1 MFSNIGWGE
10 ILVILVVAV
19 VILGPDRLPEA
30 TRHLAKELRKLR
42 DWANNAQGQL
52 KESVDEDFGDLKDLQ
67 KPVKEIARIKAM
79 GPKAAA
85 VHYLLDDDESILD
98 VDPGVKELTLD
109 LKELT
114 GLNEL
119 DESPFQAAPDQP
131 VRGPHESAIDASSG
145 ATTHA
150 HSDPTSAPAAG
161 WNGPSSTPQQ
171 AAFSSDGLAHY
182 RPQQNTSGPATPG
195 APLTVGDSWEE
206 AGADEVEISFDD
218 ED

>member
-1 MFSNIGWGE
+1 MFSNVGWGE
-10 ILVILVVAV
+10 ILVILVVAL

-30 TRHLAKELRKLR
+30 TRHLAKGLRKLR

-52 KESVDEDFGDLKDLQ
+52 KENVDEDFGDIKDLQ

-85 VHYLLDDDESILD
+85 VHYLLEDDEAMLD
-98 VDPGVKELTLD
+98 VDLGVKDLSLD
-109 LKELT
+109 LKELS

-119 DESPFQAAPDQP
+119 DESPFHSAPEQP
-131 VRGPHESAIDASSG
+131 IRGPHEDAIDAASG
-145 ATTHA
+145 ATTQV
-150 HSDPTSAPAAG
+150 HSGSVAPAAAD
-161 WNGPSSTPQQ
+161 WTGPSSTPEQ
-171 AAFSSDGLAHY
+171 AAFSSNGLAHY
-182 RPQQNTSGPATPG
+182 RPQQTSSGPSMPG
-195 APLTVGDSWEE
+195 APLTVGDSWQE

>member
-1 MFSNIGWGE
+1 MFSNVGWGE

-30 TRHLAKELRKLR
+30 TRHLAKGLRKLR

-52 KESVDEDFGDLKDLQ
+52 KENVDEDFGDLKDLQ

-85 VHYLLDDDESILD
+85 VHYLLDDDDSILD
-98 VDPGVKELTLD
+98 VDLGVKDLTFD

-119 DESPFQAAPDQP
+119 DESPFQAAPEQP

-145 ATTHA
+145 ATTHVHA
-150 HSDPTSAPAAG
+150 DPASAPTAG
-161 WNGPSSTPQQ
+161 WSGPVSTPQQ
-171 AAFSSDGLAHY
+171 AAFSSDSLSHY
-182 RPQQNTSGPATPG
+182 RPQQSTSGTVAPG
-195 APLTVGDSWEE
+195 VPLTVGDSWEE

>member
-1 MFSNIGWGE
+1 M
-10 ILVILVVAV
+10 
-19 VILGPDRLPEA
+19 
-30 TRHLAKELRKLR
+30 
-42 DWANNAQGQL
+42 ANNAQGQL
-52 KESVDEDFGDLKDLQ
+52 KENVDEDFGDLKDLQ

-85 VHYLLDDDESILD
+85 VHYLLDDDDSILD
-98 VDPGVKELTLD
+98 VDLGVQDLTFD

-119 DESPFQAAPDQP
+119 DESPFQAAPEQP

-145 ATTHA
+145 ATTHVHA
-150 HSDPTSAPAAG
+150 DPASAPTAG
-161 WNGPSSTPQQ
+161 WSGPVSTPQQ
-171 AAFSSDGLAHY
+171 AAFSSDSLAHY
-182 RPQQNTSGPATPG
+182 RPQQSTSGTVAPG
-195 APLTVGDSWEE
+195 VPLTVGDSWEE

>member
-30 TRHLAKELRKLR
+30 TRHLAKGLRKLR

-85 VHYLLDDDESILD
+85 VHYLLDDDESIF
-98 VDPGVKELTLD
+98 GC
-109 LKELT
+109 
-114 GLNEL
+114 
-119 DESPFQAAPDQP
+119 
-131 VRGPHESAIDASSG
+131 
-145 ATTHA
+145 
-150 HSDPTSAPAAG
+150 
-161 WNGPSSTPQQ
+161 
-171 AAFSSDGLAHY
+171 
-182 RPQQNTSGPATPG
+182 
-195 APLTVGDSWEE
+195 
-206 AGADEVEISFDD
+206 
-218 ED
+218 

>member
-1 MFSNIGWGE
+1 MFSNVGWGE

-30 TRHLAKELRKLR
+30 TRHLAKGLRKLR
-42 DWANNAQGQL
+42 DWVNNAQGQL
-52 KESVDEDFGDLKDLQ
+52 KENVDEDFGDLKDLQ

-85 VHYLLDDDESILD
+85 VHYLLDDDDSILD
-98 VDPGVKELTLD
+98 VDLGVKDLTFD

-119 DESPFQAAPDQP
+119 DESPFQAAPEQP

-145 ATTHA
+145 ATTHVHA
-150 HSDPTSAPAAG
+150 DPASAPTAG
-161 WNGPSSTPQQ
+161 WSGPVSTPQQ
-171 AAFSSDGLAHY
+171 AAFSSDSLAHY
-182 RPQQNTSGPATPG
+182 RPQQSTSGTVAPG
-195 APLTVGDSWEE
+195 VPLTVGDSWEE